1 MRTLHQCPPSPNHG
15 PCPGHSSQWTFQHFL
30 EGTAYHLQTSL
41 AAFSVTLDQMYF
53 QNFQYQEC
61 EPLHSEDEEE
71 AQVRCGKT
79 LSTKLKPPGERK
91 RVSALVFSRPHQ
103 NPGEHRPSMD
113 LNLQCLFKLH
123 RAASFL
129 QCYELPR
136 RNLKQY
142 RHQVWTAKWDLP
154 NSAFLPHHSLQSNV
168 IRATVMKINLSFLT
182 LLRSFQT
189 RCIKFA
195 KFTGFVKD
203 NQSNLCFF
211 LF

>member
-91 RVSALVFSRPHQ
+91 R
-103 NPGEHRPSMD
+103 
-113 LNLQCLFKLH
+113 CLHLFFPDHTKTQE
-123 RAASFL
+123 STD
-129 QCYELPR
+129 P
-136 RNLKQY
+136 
-142 RHQVWTAKWDLP
+142 VW
-154 NSAFLPHHSLQSNV
+154 S
-168 IRATVMKINLSFLT
+168 
-182 LLRSFQT
+182 
-189 RCIKFA
+189 
-195 KFTGFVKD
+195 
-203 NQSNLCFF
+203 
-211 LF
+211 

>member
-103 NPGEHRPSMD
+103 NSGEHRPSMD

-123 RAASFL
+123 KGCVFSAMLWASP
-129 QCYELPR
+129 QESKAIQTPSM
-136 RNLKQY
+136 NS
-142 RHQVWTAKWDLP
+142 QVRLAK
-154 NSAFLPHHSLQSNV
+154 
-168 IRATVMKINLSFLT
+168 
-182 LLRSFQT
+182 
-189 RCIKFA
+189 
-195 KFTGFVKD
+195 
-203 NQSNLCFF
+203 LCFPSPSQPPVKRNQGYNDEN
-211 LF
+211 